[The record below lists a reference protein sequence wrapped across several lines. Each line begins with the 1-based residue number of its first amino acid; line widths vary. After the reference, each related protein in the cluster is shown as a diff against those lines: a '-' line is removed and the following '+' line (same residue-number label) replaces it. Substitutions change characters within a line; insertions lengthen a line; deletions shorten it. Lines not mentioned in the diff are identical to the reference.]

1 MEVAALGLGQSRVP
15 TGLNLGRQVEAG
27 LIHAVGQD
35 LAKDLQIERQLPIK
49 LRVAARQLTPNPQ
62 KVASGR

>member
-1 MEVAALGLGQSRVP
+1 
-15 TGLNLGRQVEAG
+15 LNLGRQVEAG

-35 LAKDLQIERQLPIK
+35 LAKHLQIERQLPIK